1 MTIIKDSKMKDRNSE
16 SSIRV
21 DIVPIDWEYKEEAM
35 PENGTAELEIYAETM
50 GETYLG

>member
-1 MTIIKDSKMKDRNSE
+1 MKDRNLE
-16 SSIRV
+16 SSVRV
-21 DIVPIDWEYKEEAM
+21 DTVPVDWEYKAETM